1 MMLFLL
7 SFIGLFLLSTFTL
20 VTPSVSAAAGK
31 NSTMSPSGEQERSI
45 IILQQGTFN
54 LDQPLDNL
62 PDQNYIFTLGVS
74 GNYTLNNNSSDKTLT
89 INNDSFSGTLFGI
102 ENLAAMHEPQIRM
115 RLYNINNISVSA
127 NFKIL
132 NYNETFVDEKNANL
146 TSSVAGTMEFQNPI
160 AFDKV
165 LDRQEAIPESSMKLI
180 LEATLLNPLKSS
192 PGTGIEINEISIS

>member
-1 MMLFLL
+1 
-7 SFIGLFLLSTFTL
+7 
-20 VTPSVSAAAGK
+20 VTPSVSAAAGN

-62 PDQNYIFTLGVS
+62 PAQNYIFTLDVS
-74 GNYTLNNNSSDKTLT
+74 GNYTLNNNSSDKKLT
-89 INNDSFSGTLFGI
+89 IDNDSFSGTLFGI

-132 NYNETFVDEKNANL
+132 NYNVTFVDEKNANL

>member
-20 VTPSVSAAAGK
+20 VTPSVSAAAGN
-31 NSTMSPSGEQERSI
+31 NSTMSPSGEQGRSI

-62 PDQNYIFTLGVS
+62 PAQNYIFTLDVS
-74 GNYTLNNNSSDKTLT
+74 SNYTLNNNSSDKKLT
-89 INNDSFSGTLFGI
+89 IDNDSFSGTLFGI

-127 NFKIL
+127 DFKIL
-132 NYNETFVDEKNANL
+132 NYNVTFVDEKNANL